1 MQLPEW
7 VQLSEALHCVMG
19 ASVSKKRAKLDL
31 CNAVAAQKIRLRI
44 WFIWRPRAQD
54 FLTPRDKPMT
64 QVRSVKK
71 SQIPA
76 ILKPGDFNW
85 SRSQIRKPEL
95 WVEVQGPRGSFFG
108 NRQVLESV
116 HYSASDPSPHY
127 LQRVGRSLAYDH
139 RVELHSADVLEVL
152 WTRDKVPD
160 EQSGEVG
167 RPQSGGALSLGI
179 ELAVEQLW
187 PDRIIP
193 TGLTAKDRD
202 SAIIEQLRRNGGS
215 VPKNSIARTI
225 QRVFKKLEKQK
236 SEASFKT

>member
-116 HYSASDPSPHY
+116 HYSPGDPSPHY
-127 LQRVGRSLAYDH
+127 LQRGGRSLAYVH
-139 RVELHSADVLEVL
+139 RVELHSADLVKVLR
-152 WTRDKVPD
+152 TGDKIPD
-160 EQSGEVG
+160 EQASDIPE
-167 RPQSGGALSLGI
+167 SGGALALGTEEAI
-179 ELAVEQLW
+179 KQLW
-187 PDRIIP
+187 PNGIP
-193 TGLTAKDRD
+193 KGLRAKDRNKMIVD
-202 SAIIEQLRRNGGS
+202 RLKHNGAS
-215 VPKNSIARTI
+215 IPQDVPRAVQRALKNLKR
-225 QRVFKKLEKQK
+225 KLPGIYGI
-236 SEASFKT
+236 SH